1 MKKRFNKIKKNI
13 LIYDLIFVV
22 FNILL
27 NFMLYL
33 MNVRFRL
40 WAIMIII
47 LISVVAFIVGIF
59 QQIYLSSDNK
69 KRTIILSLLGI
80 IPILTLIL
88 IFLPIVGFIAVF
100 SYKPEHVTMIDNKK
114 YVAVVSSF
122 LHVDVDYY
130 DYYGF
135 LLMGTKVKVHGDFGK
150 GGFDPFVNPNVAD
163 GVEYTY
169 YDNKGKIKSKRSE
182 TYIKDKDGKIIDK
195 NNYNIDI
202 DKTDKFDDS
211 DNYLLPENEEVLYEK
226 KFNKTI
232 LRFGKVDDVLG
243 QNMLVHVL
251 RSKDNGKNFY
261 VVSEDVIQVS
271 KEAKFVFLNEKLGF
285 IINTGEIYLDNR
297 KVGLYITNDSG
308 KTFISSNFKYTNE
321 NADADYISI
330 KSLPY
335 YEKDVLKIKCSVH
348 QVNSTKDGYENKEL
362 IFFSSDNGLSW
373 NLEND

>member
-69 KRTIILSLLGI
+69 KKTIILSLLGI

-88 IFLPIVGFIAVF
+88 ISLPIVGFVAIF
-100 SYKPEHVTMIDNKK
+100 SYKPEHTTMLDNKK

-150 GGFDPFVNPNVAD
+150 GGFDPFVNPNIAD

-169 YDNKGKIKSKRSE
+169 YDNMGKIKYKRSE
-182 TYIKDKDGKIIDK
+182 TYIKDKNGKVIDK

-202 DKTDKFDDS
+202 DKKDKFDDS
-211 DNYLLPENEEVLYEK
+211 NDYLLPENEEILYEK
-226 KFNKTI
+226 KFNKMI
-232 LRFGKVDDVLG
+232 LRFGKVDDISG
-243 QNMLVHVL
+243 KNILVHVL

-261 VVSEDVIQVS
+261 VVSDDVIQVS
-271 KEAKFVFLNEKLGF
+271 NEAKFVFLNEKLGF

-321 NADADYISI
+321 NADVDYISI

-335 YEKDVLKIKCSVH
+335 YEKDVLKIKCSVY

-362 IFFSSDNGLSW
+362 IFISSDNGLSW